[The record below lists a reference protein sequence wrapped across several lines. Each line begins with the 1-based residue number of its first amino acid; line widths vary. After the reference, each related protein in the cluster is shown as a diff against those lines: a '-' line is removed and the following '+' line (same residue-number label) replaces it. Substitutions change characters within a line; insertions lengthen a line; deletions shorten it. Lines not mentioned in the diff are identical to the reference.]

1 MKRRAFIAL
10 LRGAAAW
17 PLAARAQQGERMRRI
32 GVFLPYAA
40 SDLESMSRI
49 TALLQGMQELGWT
62 DRRNVRI
69 EFRWGAGDAR
79 QYSKIAAELIALTP
93 DVVVALG
100 TLAVSALQ
108 RATRTVPIVFVQV
121 SDPVGG
127 GIVETLARPGG
138 NATGFAAPEY
148 VTSGKYLE
156 LLKEMAPQVTR
167 AAVTRDPANVAGTA
181 QFAAIQTAASSLGVE
196 LRPVDVRDA
205 AEIERSI
212 TTFARQPNRGLI
224 VTASAPAQIHR
235 ALIIP
240 LAAQHRLPAVYP
252 YRFFVTE
259 GGLISY
265 GPDTI
270 DQFRRAAG
278 YVDRILKGEKPADL
292 PVQAPTKFELVINLK
307 TAKALGL
314 TVPDSLLARAD
325 EVIE

>member
-10 LRGAAAW
+10 LGGAAAW

-40 SDLESMSRI
+40 SDPESMSRI
-49 TALLQGMQELGWT
+49 TALLQGMQELEWT

-167 AAVTRDPANVAGTA
+167 VAVTRDPANVAGRTRA
-181 QFAAIQTAASSLGVE
+181 DSSRFDHSTCGAAPFA
-196 LRPVDVRDA
+196 
-205 AEIERSI
+205 
-212 TTFARQPNRGLI
+212 
-224 VTASAPAQIHR
+224 
-235 ALIIP
+235 
-240 LAAQHRLPAVYP
+240 
-252 YRFFVTE
+252 
-259 GGLISY
+259 GGLS
-265 GPDTI
+265 
-270 DQFRRAAG
+270 
-278 YVDRILKGEKPADL
+278 L
-292 PVQAPTKFELVINLK
+292 P
-307 TAKALGL
+307 
-314 TVPDSLLARAD
+314 LLRH
-325 EVIE
+325 